1 MSEQRPDPASD
12 LDLTAADAAR
22 GSSPNGKHHDDATV
36 AVADPEAQEAI
47 DAGSEATAEVTG
59 DAPAADADD
68 AESAAVAADDA
79 GTADAADAVAA
90 DATAG
95 DEPDGT
101 PDATPEVAADGA
113 DGADAADAA
122 DDGAAFLAE
131 LVRAMQTTAGA
142 ERARV
147 GEDTDR
153 RREAHLAAIQARRE
167 SEAQRMRELADADL
181 AAIDAWAEEER
192 QRIQAEHD
200 RRAAALRDDLEV
212 SLTQHGAQIDREV
225 EAVEAAITTYRGEVD
240 AFFTSLDA
248 ETDPVAIARHA
259 SSRPAFPALD
269 AIGREAGQPTVA
281 DTAGAAAGAASEAS
295 EADGSGEPAVGVLDS
310 TASAR
315 LAESWKA
322 WSGQRPAAT
331 DEAAGDGTAA
341 ADASEEGEAA
351 RAATRGSSGGETPV
365 LQSVPISRP
374 MSWLRR
380 DRDGDGDRS

>member
-1 MSEQRPDPASD
+1 MSEQRHDPASD
-12 LDLTAADAAR
+12 LDLTGADAA
-22 GSSPNGKHHDDATV
+22 SAQSPNGKHHDAAAI
-36 AVADPEAQEAI
+36 AVADP
-47 DAGSEATAEVTG
+47 DAAAPAEGGETAA
-59 DAPAADADD
+59 DAPAADAEVTAVEAT
-68 AESAAVAADDA
+68 AESDA
-79 GTADAADAVAA
+79 PEGAELTTAESDAATEAA
-90 DATAG
+90 AETAA
-95 DEPDGT
+95 EA
-101 PDATPEVAADGA
+101 ATPES
-113 DGADAADAA
+113 A

-153 RREAHLAAIQARRE
+153 RREAHLATIQARRE

-212 SLTQHGAQIDREV
+212 SLKEHGAQIDREV
-225 EAVEAAITTYRGEVD
+225 EAVEGAIATYRGQVD
-240 AFFTSLDA
+240 AFFASLDA

-269 AIGREAGQPTVA
+269 AIGHEAGQPTVA
-281 DTAGAAAGAASEAS
+281 ETPDAE
-295 EADGSGEPAVGVLDS
+295 GSGEAAVGVMDS

-322 WSGQRPAAT
+322 WSGQRPAASDDT
-331 DEAAGDGTAA
+331 ADGAAA
-341 ADASEEGEAA
+341 ADASESGEPAD
-351 RAATRGSSGGETPV
+351 ATTPVSSSDEAPV

-380 DRDGDGDRS
+380 DRDGDADSS